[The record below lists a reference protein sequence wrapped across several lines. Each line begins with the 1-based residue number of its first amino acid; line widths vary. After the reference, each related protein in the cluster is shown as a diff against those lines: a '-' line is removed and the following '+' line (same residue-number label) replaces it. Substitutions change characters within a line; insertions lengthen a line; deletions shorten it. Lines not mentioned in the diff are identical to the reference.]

1 MRGSASWFLI
11 WAILASAAGP
21 ISAQTIG
28 KHYALILEDPPA
40 AAGVA
45 SREEVRSAAAQDRR
59 VQVQARQRTLRDD
72 LASRRVEVTGS
83 ASTLLNAVFVVASE
97 ERLSELQSLP
107 GVKAVVAERR
117 YHRSLNRA
125 TQLLNA
131 PAAWSALG
139 GVQNAGAG
147 IKIAILDTGI
157 DQTHPAFQ
165 DSSLSMPPGYPICS
179 GSDCNFTNS
188 KVIVARSYVR
198 QLAAGSAPNPA
209 ADSRPDDYSPRDRD
223 GHGTAVASCAAGV
236 TNAGAVTIT
245 GMAPKAYLGNYKI
258 YGSPEVND
266 FATDGVII
274 QALEDALS
282 DGMDV
287 VNFSSGGP
295 AFSGPLDSGSACGN
309 SPGVPCDLVAQ
320 AFENA
325 AQAGMIVVAAAG
337 NEGQDGNAS
346 PTFNSVSSPAD
357 APSVIAAGAST
368 NSHVFNASVGLS
380 GPGAPSNLQTLTA
393 QPGGSFAPIGA
404 VSAPLRDVTQF
415 GDNGLACSPLP
426 DFSLSGAFALIER
439 GTCTFAAKLTNA
451 LAAGAVGVV
460 FYMADASPPT
470 SPGGLSSFTV
480 PAVMVANA
488 DGLALR
494 SFVDANHDPLTTIDP
509 ARIER
514 TLTTFNQLAGFSS
527 RGPSTGDFTVKPDLV
542 AVGTS
547 VYMAAESYDPLGE
560 LYSSNGYAVADG
572 TSFAAPLVAG
582 AAALVK
588 QNRPDFSAADVKS
601 ALVNAAS
608 QDVTQD
614 DSGNAVTVQSLGA
627 GKLDAGAAV
636 NAAVTVRPVSIS
648 FGALAAGSLP
658 ASRQLQIVNRGTGT
672 VTLSLTAAPGNQ
684 SPGATL
690 TLDRQSLSLAP
701 NASGTVS
708 VRLSGAVPPAGSYSG
723 AITVQGQGVSLRVP
737 YMYLVGSG
745 AAANLIPLS
754 GTSFGGTVG
763 QGIPEGIIA
772 FRLVDGFGVP
782 LKGAPVSFSS
792 RGGGRLAQAD
802 NVTDAYGIAAAQPV
816 LGAQPGNYSFT
827 AAAGGMSLTFSGT
840 ARAQP
845 NVPANGVADAASF
858 DDTHPIAPGSYI
870 AIFGS
875 GLSDTTDA
883 ATTPV
888 LPLAIDFVHVS
899 FDARSAGL
907 SVPGHLTYV
916 SPGQVN
922 VQVPW
927 ELQGQTSAQIKVTI
941 DFSDGN
947 VITVPLS
954 DYAPSL
960 FEFGAGVVASL
971 DRSFRSIGA
980 SNPAQR
986 GQTIHVFANGLGP
999 VTNQPASGEPA
1010 PSSPPALTT
1019 TTPVVT
1025 IGGQQAPVTFS
1036 GLTPGFAGLYEIDL
1050 TVPPSLTPG
1059 NYPISVTIGNRTA
1072 KPSGISVQ

>member
-1 MRGSASWFLI
+1 MRGSAGWVLI
-11 WAILASAAGP
+11 WAVLFSAAGS
-21 ISAQTIG
+21 ISAQTAG
-28 KHYALILEDPPA
+28 KRYALIMDDPPA

-45 SREEVRSAAAQDRR
+45 SRQEVQSAAAQDRR
-59 VQVQARQRTLRDD
+59 LQVEARQRTLRDD
-72 LASRRVEVTGS
+72 LASRGVEVTGS

-97 ERLSELQSLP
+97 DRLSELQSLP
-107 GVKAVVAERR
+107 GVKAVVPERH

-139 GVQNAGAG
+139 GAQNAGAG

-165 DSSLSMPPGYPICS
+165 DSSLAMPPGYPICS

-198 QLAAGSAPNPA
+198 QLAAGSSPGPA

-236 TNAGAVTIT
+236 SNTGAVTIS

-274 QALEDALS
+274 QALEDALN

-287 VNFSSGGP
+287 VSFSSGGP
-295 AFSGPLDSGSACGN
+295 AFSGPLDTGSACGN
-309 SPGVPCDLVAQ
+309 NSGVPCDLVAQ

-337 NEGQDGNAS
+337 NQGQDGNAY
-346 PTFNSVSSPAD
+346 PTFNSISSPAD

-368 NSHVFNASVGLS
+368 NSHAFSASVGLS
-380 GPGAPSNLQTLTA
+380 GPGAPANLQNLAA

-404 VSAPLRDVTQF
+404 VSAPLRDVTQL
-415 GDNGLACSPLP
+415 GDNGLACATLP
-426 DFSLSGAFALIER
+426 AFSLSGAFALIER
-439 GTCTFAAKLTNA
+439 GTCTFAAKLTTA

-460 FYMADASPPT
+460 FYMADASASIP
-470 SPGGLSSFTV
+470 PGGLTSFSV
-480 PAVMVANA
+480 PAVMVSNA
-488 DGLALR
+488 DGLALK
-494 SFVDANHDPLTTIDP
+494 SFVDANPDPLTTIDP
-509 ARIER
+509 TRIEQM
-514 TLTTFNQLAGFSS
+514 LTTFNQLAGFSS
-527 RGPSTGDFTVKPDLV
+527 RGPSTGDFAVKPDLV
-542 AVGTS
+542 AVGTN
-547 VYMAAESYDPLGE
+547 VYFAAENYDPLGE
-560 LYSSNGYAVADG
+560 LYSSSRYAVADG
-572 TSFAAPLVAG
+572 TSFATPLVAG

-588 QNRPDFSAADVKS
+588 QSRPNFSTSDVKS
-601 ALVNAAS
+601 ALVNTAS
-608 QDVTQD
+608 QDVTTD

-636 NAAVTVRPVSIS
+636 SAAVTVRPVSIS

-658 ASRQLQIVNRGTGT
+658 ASRQLQIVNRSAGT
-672 VTLSLTAAPGNQ
+672 VALSIAVAPGNQ
-684 SPGATL
+684 SSGTRL
-690 TLDRQSLSLAP
+690 TLDQQSLSLAP
-701 NASGTVS
+701 NASGTVT

-723 AITVQGQGVSLRVP
+723 AITVQGQGISLRVP

-745 AAANLIPLS
+745 TAANIIPLS
-754 GTSFGGTVG
+754 GASFDGTVG

-772 FRLVDGFGVP
+772 FRLVDSFGVP
-782 LKGAPVSFSS
+782 VKGAPVSFSS
-792 RGGGRLAQAD
+792 RGGGRLTQAD
-802 NVTDAYGIAAAQPV
+802 SVTDAFGIAAAQPV

-827 AAAGGMSLTFSGT
+827 AVAGGMSLTFSGT

-845 NVPANGVADAASF
+845 NVPSNGVADAASF
-858 DDTHPIAPGSYI
+858 DDTRPVAPGSYI

-883 ATTPV
+883 ATTTI

-899 FDARSAGL
+899 FDAPSPGP

-927 ELQGQTSAQIKVTI
+927 ELQGQTSVQIKVSI

-947 VITVPLS
+947 VITLPLS

-971 DRSFRSIGA
+971 DQGFQVIGS

-1025 IGGQQAPVTFS
+1025 IGGQQAQVTSS
-1036 GLTPGFAGLYEIDL
+1036 GLTPGSAGLYELDL
-1050 TVPPSLTPG
+1050 TVPPDLTPG
-1059 NYPISVTIGNRTA
+1059 NYPISVTIGNRTSKSSA
-1072 KPSGISVQ
+1072 IFVQ